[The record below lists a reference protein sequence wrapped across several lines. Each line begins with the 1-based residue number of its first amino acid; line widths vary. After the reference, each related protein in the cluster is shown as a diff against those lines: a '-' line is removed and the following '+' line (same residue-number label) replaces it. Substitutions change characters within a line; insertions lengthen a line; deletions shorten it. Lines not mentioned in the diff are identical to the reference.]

1 MGDKN
6 EELEAAYSVAAE
18 YETLQIK
25 TIKFKE

>member
-1 MGDKN
+1 MADKN
-6 EELEAAYSVAAE
+6 EELEAAYSVAVE

>member
-1 MGDKN
+1 MADQN
-6 EELEAAYSVAAE
+6 EELEAAYSVAVK